1 MGFLSHARGI
11 GIVLM
16 LLTMVLIPPRSPLD
30 VLAMLGG
37 IAMLVMLPYFPQVLG
52 PVGLPLCFAATWL
65 DSWSPENVGLVVV
78 AFCLFIAVG
87 YAFPSWVG
95 MTIAAVYALA
105 ETVCSVYFGAHG
117 AAVSGTRGFVHGWL
131 GMERTYGPAT
141 SGPPG
146 PVALLIAGTIIS
158 FLVSG
163 FAVML
168 GRSFGSNATAKAR
181 LKRAEELLGR
191 ITREQE
197 LAHMIHDSVANDM
210 STIAML
216 TWRAKGVEDDTE
228 ILDAIYE
235 RSHHALNRVH
245 EVIDVLN
252 GKREMEPA
260 PQSAEPVALDIAI
273 EKLME
278 EQDRLLHML
287 GFAGSSHLE
296 GDLFDDGLHDVV
308 SPKVHETVMGLLE
321 ELYANIV
328 RHCTPAAQPSGYSV
342 VVDLDGDV
350 IRITGI
356 NPLLPTPSMMR
367 GIRHGRGLA
376 LHRTAVESL
385 GGMLAASVQDGVWIL
400 NARIPAI

>member
-1 MGFLSHARGI
+1 
-11 GIVLM
+11 
-16 LLTMVLIPPRSPLD
+16 
-30 VLAMLGG
+30 
-37 IAMLVMLPYFPQVLG
+37 
-52 PVGLPLCFAATWL
+52 
-65 DSWSPENVGLVVV
+65 
-78 AFCLFIAVG
+78 
-87 YAFPSWVG
+87 
-95 MTIAAVYALA
+95 
-105 ETVCSVYFGAHG
+105 
-117 AAVSGTRGFVHGWL
+117 
-131 GMERTYGPAT
+131 
-141 SGPPG
+141 
-146 PVALLIAGTIIS
+146 
-158 FLVSG
+158 
-163 FAVML
+163 
-168 GRSFGSNATAKAR
+168 
-181 LKRAEELLGR
+181 
-191 ITREQE
+191 
-197 LAHMIHDSVANDM
+197 
-210 STIAML
+210 
-216 TWRAKGVEDDTE
+216 
-228 ILDAIYE
+228 
-235 RSHHALNRVH
+235 
-245 EVIDVLN
+245 
-252 GKREMEPA
+252 
-260 PQSAEPVALDIAI
+260 
-273 EKLME
+273 ME